1 VHRKA
6 LVNGVRAGLLN
17 PIKFILFTLFYN
29 WQNFF
34 SGEKYLFLEK
44 NILRKNILC
53 RAKKIFFREKT
64 LIIVLINLICEK
76 II

>member
-17 PIKFILFTLFYN
+17 PIKFILFTLFSN

-34 SGEKYLFLEK
+34 SGEEYLFLEK
-44 NILRKNILC
+44 NILRKNTLC

-64 LIIVLINLICEK
+64 LIIVLINLILEK